1 MTLVMDVVCVA
12 ALLMSAILAERR
24 INWNYR
30 IPGHIGR
37 IGVVALFVGCVD
49 KILAII
55 GGQAA
60 TGSLTILAVGLAA
73 TLWSTRKP
81 YAPD

>member
-1 MTLVMDVVCVA
+1 MTLVLDVVCLA
-12 ALLMSAILAERR
+12 ALILSAVLSERR
-24 INWNYR
+24 INYSSKVN
-30 IPGHIGR
+30 GHIGR

-49 KILAII
+49 KIIAII
-55 GGQAA
+55 CGQAA
-60 TGSLTILAVGLAA
+60 TASLTILAVGLAA